1 VKIGEGKKGGPMVFG
16 SSVSV
21 CLLMEPIFNLG
32 HQTLDLW
39 GRGRGRGREVEGRER
54 GRGMMMMI
62 INGEGEENDEE
73 KSRRGDNT

>member
-1 VKIGEGKKGGPMVFG
+1 VKIGEGEKGGPMVFG

-21 CLLMEPIFNLG
+21 CLLMEAIFNLG

-39 GRGRGRGREVEGRER
+39 GRGRGREVEGRGR
-54 GRGMMMMI
+54 GRGMMMVI

-73 KSRRGDNT
+73 KSRRSNDT